1 MQERNYMMILK
12 DYEAKQLENE
22 NVALDLL
29 NFKAK
34 KTVQKKKKQNK
45 LKNKE
50 FFEKRSIQDII
61 QERNLDEKFGFSISK
76 WADEL
81 K

>member
-22 NVALDLL
+22 TVAQDLL

-50 FFEKRSIQDII
+50 FFEKRVIQDII

>member
-34 KTVQKKKKQNK
+34 KTV
-45 LKNKE
+45 
-50 FFEKRSIQDII
+50 
-61 QERNLDEKFGFSISK
+61 
-76 WADEL
+76 
-81 K
+81 